1 MLDGA
6 EEKCEM
12 MLSVGTKPQ
21 RAVVLWCCGVVVV
34 VEVCREEEETLE
46 RWTSASAETSLGVIM
61 MSRRHGARSDCLL
74 SAGVCSVAMCSH
86 KPVFCPR
93 LSLMTAALCAA
104 AATAQRNSPTVVSTT
119 NRHYQPIDSYKR
131 VFRSVKRLHCKLYR
145 QVCTP
150 KKINDA
156 TLASLDI
163 ICYLLYIIYIILP

>member
-1 MLDGA
+1 
-6 EEKCEM
+6 M

-21 RAVVLWCCGVVVV
+21 RAVVLWWCCSAVV

-46 RWTSASAETSLGVIM
+46 RWTSASAETSHGVIM

-74 SAGVCSVAMCSH
+74 CLQCCNVLTQTS
-86 KPVFCPR
+86 F
-93 LSLMTAALCAA
+93 LSTAVSPTALCAAA

>member
-1 MLDGA
+1 MWNDA
-6 EEKCEM
+6 EC
-12 MLSVGTKPQ
+12 GNQ
-21 RAVVLWCCGVVVV
+21 AAACGCAVVLWCCCCCGGVQGGGGNIR
-34 VEVCREEEETLE
+34 EMDISICRDQS
-46 RWTSASAETSLGVIM
+46 RCHHDVMASWCKEWLP
-61 MSRRHGARSDCLL
+61 
-74 SAGVCSVAMCSH
+74 AGVCSVAMCSL

-145 QVCTP
+145 QVCTH
-150 KKINDA
+150 KKVNDA

>member
-21 RAVVLWCCGVVVV
+21 RAVVRWCCGVVVV

-46 RWTSASAETSLGVIM
+46 RWTSASAETSHGVIM

-74 SAGVCSVAMCSH
+74 CLQCCNVLTQTS
-86 KPVFCPR
+86 F
-93 LSLMTAALCAA
+93 LSTAVSPTALCAA

-131 VFRSVKRLHCKLYR
+131 VFRSVKRL
-145 QVCTP
+145 Q
-150 KKINDA
+150 
-156 TLASLDI
+156 ASMHSQKTQ
-163 ICYLLYIIYIILP
+163 